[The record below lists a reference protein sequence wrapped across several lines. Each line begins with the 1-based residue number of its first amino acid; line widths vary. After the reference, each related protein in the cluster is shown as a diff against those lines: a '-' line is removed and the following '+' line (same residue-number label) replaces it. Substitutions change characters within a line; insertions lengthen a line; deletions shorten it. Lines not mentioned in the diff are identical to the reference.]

1 MKSKVLI
8 LSAISILTLSCQNE
22 SLVIFDVEDV
32 EIRQEGIDKP
42 NVKTDIEFI
51 SIAYSDLFDRAI
63 SKDELVAL
71 RQTYAS
77 FGDIKLIE
85 DLIIRN
91 FLNGNQV
98 NLPSSA
104 EMRNDIEAF
113 VGQTYRKFLNR
124 NPNEFEL
131 WFLVNEIQGNQTI
144 TPELIY
150 YSIMTSNEYR
160 NF

>member
-63 SKDELVAL
+63 SNDELVAL